1 MAYIFGLILVG
12 LFFIALNYFTEL
24 NKSQKFTVTGVALA
38 IILSAITYNKYNQA
52 QGDIL
57 LQVVTKFEQGK
68 SVYCQGKEVNTTNYD
83 LSVGTYTFI
92 GREKTPHY
100 GEMISASSCE

>member
-12 LFFIALNYFTEL
+12 LFFVVLHYFTEL
-24 NKSQKFTVTGVALA
+24 TKSQKLTVTGVVLA
-38 IILSAITYNKYNQA
+38 IILGAIAYNGYNNA
-52 QGDIL
+52 TRDKM

-68 SVYCQGKEVNTTNYD
+68 SVMCDGKEVNATHYD

-92 GREKTPHY
+92 GREKSPHY
-100 GEMISASSCE
+100 GEMISASHCE